1 MTSSPPSSHLA
12 AAVSAECPASPD
24 GNCGEGLRSLWH
36 LSRHLTARADDNHAA
51 PSQKPRRASPSLDR
65 SSAIQAR
72 VRFLAYHRIKP
83 HVPPLVRAPVN
94 SFEFHRCRRTPQVG
108 YLTLSLGRPDH
119 TGRTAGIHRL
129 PCGLPGYLILFDT
142 RTFELQRQLRSRR
155 LPSQSGFFVISKH
168 FTATR
173 RIPPTL
179 RTLKHDSSRCNPG
192 VEHLHFTTRLT
203 CGLRS
208 L

>member
-1 MTSSPPSSHLA
+1 M
-12 AAVSAECPASPD
+12 
-24 GNCGEGLRSLWH
+24 RSLWH

-51 PSQKPRRASPSLDR
+51 PSQRPRRASASLHPSP
-65 SSAIQAR
+65 AIQAR

-108 YLTLSLGRPDH
+108 CLTLSLGRLRQ
-119 TGRTAGIHRL
+119 TQTASIHRL
-129 PCGLPGYLILFDT
+129 PRGLPGYLILFDT
-142 RTFELQRQLRSRR
+142 HAFELQRQLRYSR
-155 LPSQSGFFVISKH
+155 LPSQSEFFVISKH

-173 RIPPTL
+173 RIPPTF
-179 RTLKHDSSRCNPG
+179 RALKSSSSRCTSA
-192 VEHLHFTTRLT
+192 VERQYFTTRLKD
-203 CGLRS
+203 GLRS